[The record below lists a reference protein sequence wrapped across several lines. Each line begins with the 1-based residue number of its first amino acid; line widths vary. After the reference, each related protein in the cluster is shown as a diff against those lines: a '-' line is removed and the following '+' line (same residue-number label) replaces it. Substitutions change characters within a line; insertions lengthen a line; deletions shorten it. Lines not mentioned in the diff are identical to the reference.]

1 VSTTAVAGAAG
12 ARAGQPAA
20 GRPRFSLE
28 ALRASRRARTLAGAL
43 LLAVGATI
51 VWLILEAFTGQFTS
65 AVRIRAELPPG
76 SSAVTVDAPVEYL
89 NVTVGKVISEG
100 EAPDGN
106 VAVVAEI
113 YPQNLADIPAG
124 VTAQVA
130 PLSIFGNQYV
140 NLVPPPVIGSAHLVA
155 ADFVGPAVGLPSS
168 SLQGT
173 VTQLYHLLNAVH
185 PAQLDTALTAFATA
199 LQDNGQKLGQTLTG
213 AQSYLSQ
220 AVVPNLGTVR
230 SDLGLLVPA
239 AATLQQAAPSVLA
252 TLANASVTGQ
262 TITAEE
268 QQLSTLLSSG
278 SASTG
283 TLSSVLQQLQAQLPG
298 LLNESGPLLADVTQ
312 SPTELSQTL
321 SGLTTFAAAVAS
333 QEQQGPFLS
342 VSVNLPVADISSG
355 VNAALGYDN
364 PASALQAL
372 GPLANPPT
380 YTAANCPQ
388 YPGEPNPYCGVGG
401 SPDAQPAATG
411 VAATDLTTASAPT
424 AGAPTPSAAAPSA
437 AANRAGAGGTA
448 SAAATAA
455 SPLAAL
461 LSATDADP
469 SAAQVAAAEQVATAL
484 NGGRPVPVPG
494 VATMVLLPLMQSL
507 MGSA

>member
-1 VSTTAVAGAAG
+1 MTAAAAVSGAAG
-12 ARAGQPAA
+12 PRAAQPAA

-28 ALRASRRARTLAGAL
+28 ALRASRRTRALAGGL
-43 LLAVGATI
+43 LVAVGATV
-51 VWLILEAFTGQFTS
+51 VWLILEAFTGHFTN
-65 AVRIRAELPPG
+65 AVRIRVELPPG

-140 NLVPPPVIGSAHLVA
+140 NLVPPTVIGSAHLVA

-173 VTQLYHLLNAVH
+173 VTQLYNLLNAVH

-199 LQDNGQKLGQTLTG
+199 LQGNGQKLGQTLSG
-213 AQSYLSQ
+213 AHSYLSQ

-239 AATLQQAAPSVLA
+239 ATTLQQAAPSVLG

-283 TLSSVLQQLQAQLPG
+283 TLSTVLQQVQAQLPG
-298 LLNESGPLLADVTQ
+298 LLDESGPLLADVTQ

-342 VSVNLPVADISSG
+342 VSVNLPVANISAG

-401 SPDAQPAATG
+401 SPAAQPTPTG
-411 VAATDLTTASAPT
+411 AAATDPP
-424 AGAPTPSAAAPSA
+424 AGAPGPSAGATAPGA
-437 AANRAGAGGTA
+437 TANGAGASGTA
-448 SAAATAA
+448 SAASAA
-455 SPLAAL
+455 PSPLAAL
-461 LSATDADP
+461 LSAADADP
-469 SAAQVAAAEQVATAL
+469 SAAQVAAADQVATAL
-484 NGGRPVPVPG
+484 NGGLPVAVPG

-507 MGSA
+507 VGSA